1 MKVKNPIL
9 RGFYPDP
16 SIVRV
21 VDDYYIANSTFVWW
35 PGVSLHHSRDLV
47 HWEKLPSPLNR
58 QSQLDLRGVGASQ
71 GIWAPC
77 LTYDNGTF
85 YLVYTV
91 VKSFYCNMYDTANFL
106 VTATDILGPWSEP
119 IALNNFGFDPS
130 LFHDDD
136 GRKYMVSMVTDHRVP
151 KKYVGRLVLQ
161 EYDDEQKKMVGPVR
175 EIFCAD
181 KVYLE
186 GPHIFKRKD
195 WYYLFA
201 ADTGTGEL
209 HGQSILRSKNVW
221 GSYEWYEGN
230 SILTAREHP
239 DFLLQKSGH
248 CDLVETQN
256 GEWYAV
262 HLCGRALEN
271 RNPMDAPRF
280 AGARRYTLGRETCIQ
295 KMKWTKD
302 DWLVLANGT
311 TLPDLETEVPDEL
324 ADKAQAEQKNQ
335 QKQHDQ
341 QEFGDGM
348 FDDFDDPS
356 GLSVVYQTLR
366 QPLTPGYWSLTE
378 RSGYLRL
385 RGQEGLSSKFNQ
397 SLIARRWEE
406 FCFETAT
413 CVEFEPEVFK
423 QMAGLILM
431 YDQDNYF
438 YLHVTFDE
446 DEGKCITLLTAE
458 NKKYE
463 YPAGFVPIESGKPV
477 YLKAAVDYDKAQ
489 FFYAVGNQNYQA
501 IGPVLDASILS
512 DEACNEGW
520 FTGAMAGICCQDLT
534 GFGKAADFDWFSYK
548 NV

>member
-21 VDDYYIANSTFVWW
+21 GDDYYIANSTFEWW

-58 QSQLDLRGVGASQ
+58 QSQLDLRCVGASQ

-186 GPHIFKRKD
+186 CPHIFKRKD

-335 QKQHDQ
+335 QKQPPKRATSGIFAILTTSLVGCLTGTALRILCQ
-341 QEFGDGM
+341 RGEVK
-348 FDDFDDPS
+348 FDTTVIVCGIVLWKCAVIADMLRIIALNDTEVNACFCIILVGTVWCHLCTICS
-356 GLSVVYQTLR
+356 NCVLSVYSRKGTC
-366 QPLTPGYWSLTE
+366 LT
-378 RSGYLRL
+378 
-385 RGQEGLSSKFNQ
+385 
-397 SLIARRWEE
+397 
-406 FCFETAT
+406 
-413 CVEFEPEVFK
+413 VEK
-423 QMAGLILM
+423 QRHL
-431 YDQDNYF
+431 
-438 YLHVTFDE
+438 
-446 DEGKCITLLTAE
+446 C
-458 NKKYE
+458 
-463 YPAGFVPIESGKPV
+463 
-477 YLKAAVDYDKAQ
+477 
-489 FFYAVGNQNYQA
+489 
-501 IGPVLDASILS
+501 
-512 DEACNEGW
+512 
-520 FTGAMAGICCQDLT
+520 
-534 GFGKAADFDWFSYK
+534 
-548 NV
+548 

>member
-1 MKVKNPIL
+1 M
-9 RGFYPDP
+9 
-16 SIVRV
+16 
-21 VDDYYIANSTFVWW
+21 
-35 PGVSLHHSRDLV
+35 
-47 HWEKLPSPLNR
+47 
-58 QSQLDLRGVGASQ
+58 
-71 GIWAPC
+71 
-77 LTYDNGTF
+77 
-85 YLVYTV
+85 
-91 VKSFYCNMYDTANFL
+91 
-106 VTATDILGPWSEP
+106 
-119 IALNNFGFDPS
+119 
-130 LFHDDD
+130 
-136 GRKYMVSMVTDHRVP
+136 
-151 KKYVGRLVLQ
+151 
-161 EYDDEQKKMVGPVR
+161 
-175 EIFCAD
+175 
-181 KVYLE
+181 
-186 GPHIFKRKD
+186 
-195 WYYLFA
+195 
-201 ADTGTGEL
+201 
-209 HGQSILRSKNVW
+209 
-221 GSYEWYEGN
+221 
-230 SILTAREHP
+230 TAREHP

-302 DWLVLANGT
+302 DCLVLANGT